1 VARFAKSRC
10 LLNSPAERSRA
21 IWQIAPHQN
30 VTFIIHSQD
39 SQTDDAAASLGGKAK
54 ALAALRRTGL
64 PVPPWFAVAP
74 QAFDASLTPAQ
85 RDALPQAKE
94 VDEIRRVVA
103 DVRPSPE
110 VVAAVERA
118 INQLC
123 PDGEL
128 VAVRSSA
135 SDEDG
140 AEHSF
145 AGQLDSFLFVAPDEV
160 AEKVAA
166 VWRSGFS
173 ERIIA
178 YRRERG
184 LSSVPRPP
192 AVLVQR
198 MVNAEAAGV
207 AFAAD
212 PVSGRRGVAVV
223 SAVYGLGT
231 SLVAG
236 ESDADTWHVSREG
249 EIIKREIVSKTTAHR
264 LGRNSPEGV
273 SAHPVEQ
280 GLSDKPALG
289 DQQVRAVAELAR
301 AASRHFRRP
310 QDIEWAYEGGRL
322 YLLQSRPITTLP
334 RLADPDGAPNLWDNS
349 NIAESYGGVTTPL
362 TFSFARRCYEEV
374 YRQFCRMMYV
384 PQGVI
389 AAHDQ
394 TFRHMLGL
402 IRGRVYYNLLN
413 WYRVLALLPGFK
425 VNRRF
430 MEQMMGVK
438 EGLPESLLSE
448 FEQTSLRDKL
458 RDGLN
463 LAVTIT
469 GLVVNHFRLPR
480 RIGEFYA
487 RLNGALEEV
496 RRPLEQMRMDELA
509 AYYRR
514 LEAQLLTRWD
524 APLIND
530 FFAMIFYGVLR
541 KLVQSW
547 CGDAEGTLQNDLIAG
562 EGGIV
567 SAEPAERMRAMAGLI
582 ADDEAFVTL
591 LCDGPP
597 EAVIEAVPRKPE
609 FSREYKSYLT
619 KFGDRCL
626 DELKLESATLH
637 DDPLPLLRSVGQFA
651 RRLKTHGPA
660 TTANI
665 EAQLR
670 RTAEGRVKAAL
681 KGHPLRRA
689 VFRTVLKHAR
699 GRVRERENLRFER
712 TRLFGRV
719 RRIFVELGQRFY
731 ANDLLAEPRD
741 VFYLEVEEALGFISG
756 TATTTD
762 LKSLA
767 AARQA
772 EYARH
777 REGEPPSDRFETR
790 GAVNQGH
797 SFKQSARRELIKGDE
812 RKGLGCCPGVVRGRA
827 RVVTDPR
834 GAVIEQGEILVA
846 ERTDPGWIMLFPAA
860 AGLLVERGSLLS
872 HSAIVSREMGLP
884 AIVSV
889 AGVTEWLKTGD
900 EVEMD
905 GSTGVVRKVAAKQHG
920 AAGSD

>member
-1 VARFAKSRC
+1 
-10 LLNSPAERSRA
+10 
-21 IWQIAPHQN
+21 
-30 VTFIIHSQD
+30 
-39 SQTDDAAASLGGKAK
+39 
-54 ALAALRRTGL
+54 
-64 PVPPWFAVAP
+64 
-74 QAFDASLTPAQ
+74 
-85 RDALPQAKE
+85 
-94 VDEIRRVVA
+94 
-103 DVRPSPE
+103 
-110 VVAAVERA
+110 
-118 INQLC
+118 
-123 PDGEL
+123 
-128 VAVRSSA
+128 
-135 SDEDG
+135 
-140 AEHSF
+140 
-145 AGQLDSFLFVAPDEV
+145 
-160 AEKVAA
+160 
-166 VWRSGFS
+166 
-173 ERIIA
+173 
-178 YRRERG
+178 
-184 LSSVPRPP
+184 VPRPP
-192 AVLVQR
+192 AVLIQR
-198 MVNAEAAGV
+198 MVNADAAGV
-207 AFAAD
+207 AFATD

-236 ESDADTWHVSREG
+236 ESNADTWHVSREG

-264 LGRNSPEGV
+264 LDRGGHEGV
-273 SAHPVEQ
+273 SARPVEPS
-280 GLSDKPALG
+280 LSDKPTLN
-289 DQQVRAVAELAR
+289 DEQVRAVAELAR

-334 RLADPDGAPNLWDNS
+334 RLADPDGALNLWDNS

-384 PQGVI
+384 PQDVI

-413 WYRVLALLPGFK
+413 WYRVLAMLPGFK

-448 FEQTSLRDKL
+448 FKQTSLRDKL
-458 RDGLN
+458 RDGFN
-463 LAVTIT
+463 LSVTIT

-496 RRPLEQMRMDELA
+496 RPPLEQMRMDELA

-567 SAEPAERMRAMAGLI
+567 SAEPAERMRAMAELI
-582 ADDEAFVTL
+582 TNDEEFVTL
-591 LCDGPP
+591 LCDGSP
-597 EAVIEAVPRKPE
+597 ETIIEAVPRKPQ
-609 FSREYKSYLT
+609 FSREYESYLA

-651 RRLKTHGPA
+651 RRLKAHGPA
-660 TTANI
+660 TATNV
-665 EAQLR
+665 EAPLR
-670 RTAEGRVKAAL
+670 RTAEERVNAAL
-681 KGHPLRRA
+681 KGRPLRRA
-689 VFRTVLKHAR
+689 IFRTVLKHAR
-699 GRVRERENLRFER
+699 ARVRERENLRFER

-741 VFYLEVEEALGFISG
+741 VFYLEVEEALGFVSG

-762 LKSLA
+762 LKSLV
-767 AARQA
+767 AARRA

-777 REGEPPSDRFETR
+777 RAGEAPSDRFETR
-790 GAVNQGH
+790 GAVNQGN
-797 SFKQSARRELIKGDE
+797 SFRQAARRELIDGDE

-905 GSTGVVRKVAAKQHG
+905 GSTGVVRKLAAKQQG
-920 AAGSD
+920 AVC